1 MDRNLHVRKRHS
13 ARSIRI
19 IMKIGG
25 QRIPG
30 LTLLLIAS
38 ESVLIGFSLVLAT
51 ALRLADRYLLLAT
64 LGDSSALLRF
74 GIVVVVCVVALYYY
88 DLYDLQLVSRR
99 SELFVRLLQALGVAC
114 LFLALLYYA
123 APDLSL
129 GRGVAAVAAPLI
141 IALVLG
147 WRLLVDASAPV
158 FRNLER
164 VLILGTGPA
173 AMTLAQEILLR
184 PELNLRLVGL
194 LDESEPRNQRSEPAE
209 RGQWRGISLPLPAYH
224 PGRDLERRS
233 DASVGVAAAPAREG
247 IEVAMIEPLCPSII
261 GLVSQVEQITV
272 AEHVDRVVLAFSERR
287 ATMPVTALLHLKFL
301 GVKIEEVQDAYE
313 RISGRI
319 LLDHLAPSWFILSD
333 GFRKPPTLLA
343 MKRIVDVVAALIAV
357 VVFAPVMLLVAA
369 AILLETGT
377 PVLFQQE
384 RVGQNGR
391 VFRILKFRS
400 MRNDNGEQ
408 KARWTADVD
417 SRITRVG
424 RFIRKFRLDELPQF
438 VNVLRG
444 DMSLVGPRPE
454 QPALVDML

>member
-1 MDRNLHVRKRHS
+1 
-13 ARSIRI
+13 
-19 IMKIGG
+19 MKIGG

-30 LTLLLIAS
+30 LTLLLGAS
-38 ESVLIGFSLVLAT
+38 ESVLIGLSLVLAT
-51 ALRLADRYLLLAT
+51 ALRLANRYLLLAT
-64 LGDSSALLRF
+64 LEDPSALLRF
-74 GIVVVVCVVALYYY
+74 AIVVFVCVVALYYY

-173 AMTLAQEILLR
+173 AMTLTHEILLR

-194 LDESEPRNQRSEPAE
+194 LDESGPGNQCADSA
-209 RGQWRGISLPLPAYH
+209 GSTGWRGIWLPSQAF
-224 PGRDLERRS
+224 RS
-233 DASVGVAAAPAREG
+233 DCEFESRSESSVGVAAAPAPER
-247 IEVAMIEPLCPSII
+247 VAVAVVEPPLTPSVI
-261 GLVSQVEQITV
+261 GSVSAVEQITI
-272 AEHVDRVVLAFSERR
+272 ANRVDRVVLALSERR
-287 ATMPVTALLHLKFL
+287 STMPVTALLHLKFL
-301 GVKIEEVQDAYE
+301 GVKIEQVHDAYE

-319 LLDHLAPSWFILSD
+319 LLDLLTPSWFILSD

-343 MKRIVDVVAALIAV
+343 MKRLVDVVTALIAV
-357 VVFAPVMLLVAA
+357 VIFAPLMLLVAA
-369 AILLETGT
+369 AILVETGF

-400 MRNDNGEQ
+400 MRNDNGDQ

-417 SRITRVG
+417 SRITTG
-424 RFIRKFRLDELPQF
+424 RRQ
-438 VNVLRG
+438 
-444 DMSLVGPRPE
+444 
-454 QPALVDML
+454 QY